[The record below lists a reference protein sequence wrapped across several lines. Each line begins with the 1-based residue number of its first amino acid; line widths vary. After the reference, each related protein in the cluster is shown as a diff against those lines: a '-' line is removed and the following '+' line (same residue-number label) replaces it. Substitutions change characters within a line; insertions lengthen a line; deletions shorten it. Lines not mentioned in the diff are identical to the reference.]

1 MLFPSASIKNMLF
14 KLKKEFTE
22 VVFIQSLHVE
32 NLKKLKEK

>member
-14 KLKKEFTE
+14 KLKEFTE